1 MTYVWPSED
10 GWPYPD
16 GDGHPVDVDLD
27 GAMDDDVMAVLS
39 SPHLL
44 DHLEPLERQI
54 IRDHY
59 GLGGRTARSMKE
71 LCIDLDLP
79 RADVRDALGAG
90 LSKLRIDLAA
100 G

>member
-16 GDGHPVDVDLD
+16 GDGHPVDIDLTT
-27 GAMDDDVMAVLS
+27 AMDDDVLALLS
-39 SPHLL
+39 SPHLF
-44 DHLEPLERQI
+44 DHLDPLERRI

-59 GLGGRTARSMKE
+59 GLDGHTARSMKE
-71 LCIDLDLP
+71 LSADLGLP

-90 LSKLRIDLAA
+90 LSKLRVDLA
-100 G
+100 

>member
-1 MTYVWPSED
+1 MSYIWPSDD

-16 GDGHPVDVDLD
+16 GDGHPVDVDD
-27 GAMDDDVMAVLS
+27 GKAFDDDVFSLMA

-44 DHLEPLERQI
+44 DHLEPLERRV

-59 GLGGRTARSMKE
+59 GLNGSPARSMKE
-71 LCIDLDLP
+71 LCSDLGLP

-90 LSKLRIDLAA
+90 LSKLRIDLA
-100 G
+100 